1 MKQSKFKIAL
11 LAGAVFISQAVPTLA
26 EEPHSAKEHAI
37 YKDAP
42 VMKLEEAIAKAIEAS
57 PSLQSSKAGLEAAK
71 GAERQA
77 GYWPNPE
84 LEFEAENVSGDGQYS
99 GTDSAEYT
107 YGLSQKVEI
116 GGKRSSRKSAAKAIR
131 EAASVALLAE
141 KLNLVRDVHIAYTNV
156 LGEIEALELAI
167 EQESLAKEVL
177 DTVSKRVD
185 AAREPEI
192 QKNKAEVAYAT
203 SVISREQEER
213 QLKVSEKKLAQLLGR
228 SNLNV
233 SLDHSHFFELEAPAP
248 IENYQ
253 EKLRNAPEIKISSY
267 LEKEKESLLSLEKA
281 QNIPDPSL
289 NAGVRDF
296 RDSGDQ
302 AFVFGVS
309 FPLPV
314 LNMNQGNI
322 AKAKAELNQARSNGR
337 QMELTLEQNLM
348 ENWQGW
354 QASYLEATSLRKRI
368 LPAAKKAFDSAWHG
382 YEKGKFPYL
391 EVLDAQRTL
400 FKARASYHDSLKNY
414 HMSRANVE
422 RLIGITNDE
431 GQKNAK

>member
-1 MKQSKFKIAL
+1 MKQIKLQTIL
-11 LAGAVFISQAVPTLA
+11 LAGAVFISQAAPALA
-26 EEPHSAKEHAI
+26 EEPHSAEDHAI

-42 VMKLEEAIAKAIEAS
+42 EMKLEEAITKAIEAS
-57 PSLQSSKAGLEAAK
+57 PRLQSSKAGLEAAK

-116 GGKRSSRKSAAKAIR
+116 GGKRSSRKNAAKAAR
-131 EAASVALLAE
+131 EAANVAFMAE
-141 KLNLVRDVHIAYTNV
+141 RLNLERDVHISYANV
-156 LGEIEALELAI
+156 LAEAEALELAI
-167 EQESLAKEVL
+167 EQERLAKEVL
-177 DTVSKRVD
+177 DTVSKRVE

-192 QKNKAEVAYAT
+192 QRSKAEVAYAT

-213 QLKVSEKKLAQLLGR
+213 QLKVSEKKLAQLLGQ
-228 SNLNV
+228 SSLNI

-248 IENYQ
+248 IETYS
-253 EKLRNAPEIKISSY
+253 EKLRNSPEILIASHIEN
-267 LEKEKESLLSLEKA
+267 EKKSLLSLEKA
-281 QNIPDPSL
+281 NAIPDPSL

-296 RDSGDQ
+296 RENGSQ

-314 LNMNQGNI
+314 LNLNQGNV
-322 AKAKAELNQARSNGR
+322 AKASAELNRARSDSR
-337 QMELTLEQNLM
+337 QTELMIEHSLL

-354 QASYLEATSLRKRI
+354 QTSYLEATSLRKRI
-368 LPAAKKAFDSAWHG
+368 LPAAENAFNLAWEG

-400 FKARASYHDSLKNY
+400 FKAREQYHDSLKNY
-414 HMSRANVE
+414 HASRANVE
-422 RLIGITNDE
+422 RLTGVTHNE
-431 GQKNAK
+431 G

>member
-1 MKQSKFKIAL
+1 MKKIKLRIML
-11 LAGAVFISQAVPTLA
+11 LAGAVCISQAAPALA
-26 EEPHSAKEHAI
+26 EEPHSAEEHAI

-42 VMKLEEAIAKAIEAS
+42 VIKLEEAIAKAIENS
-57 PSLQSSKAGLEAAK
+57 PRLRSSQAGFEAAK

-84 LEFEAENVSGDGQYS
+84 LEFEAENISGDGQYS

-116 GGKRSSRKSAAKAIR
+116 GGKRSSRKSAAKAVR
-131 EAASVALLAE
+131 KAANVALDAE
-141 KLNLVRDVHIAYTNV
+141 RLNLMRDVHIAYANV
-156 LGEIEALELAI
+156 LAESEALELATQ
-167 EQESLAKEVL
+167 QEKLAREVL
-177 DTVSKRVD
+177 DTVSKRVK

-192 QKNKAEVAYAT
+192 QKSKAEVAFET

-213 QLKVSEKKLAQLLGR
+213 QLKVSEKKLAGLLGE
-228 SNLNV
+228 SSLNA

-248 IENYQ
+248 IEEYQ
-253 EKLRNAPEIKISSY
+253 EKLSDAPETLLASH
-267 LEKEKESLLSLEKA
+267 LAQEKESMLSLEKA
-281 QNIPDPSL
+281 NAIPDPSF

-296 RDSGDQ
+296 RENDSQ

-314 LNMNQGNI
+314 LNLNQGNI
-322 AKAKAELNQARSNGR
+322 AKAKAELSQVRSNGR
-337 QMELTLEQNLM
+337 QAQLMLEQNLI
-348 ENWQGW
+348 ENWQYW
-354 QASYLEATSLRKRI
+354 QTSYLEATSLRKRI
-368 LPAAKKAFDSAWHG
+368 LPAAENAFNLAWEG

-400 FKARASYHDSLKNY
+400 FKAREQYHESLKSYHA
-414 HMSRANVE
+414 SRANVE
-422 RLIGITNDE
+422 RLAAITHNE
-431 GQKNAK
+431 G

>member
-1 MKQSKFKIAL
+1 MKTISPLIAL
-11 LAGAVFISQAVPTLA
+11 FGLSACFATYTASA
-26 EEPHSAKEHAI
+26 EEPHSVEDHVI

-42 VMKLEEAIAKAIEAS
+42 MITLEAAITKAIETS
-57 PSLQSSKAGLEAAK
+57 PRLQSFKASLAAAK
-71 GAERQA
+71 GVESQA

-84 LEFEAENVSGDGQYS
+84 LKFEVENVAGNGKFS
-99 GTDSAEYT
+99 GTDSTEYT

-116 GGKRSSRKSAAKAIR
+116 GGKRLSRKNAAKALW

-141 KLNLVRDVHIAYTNV
+141 RLNLERDVHIAYANV
-156 LGEIEALELAI
+156 LAETEALELAI
-167 EQESLAKEVL
+167 EQENLAKEVL
-177 DTVSKRVD
+177 DTVSKRVE

-192 QKNKAEVAYAT
+192 QKNKAEVAYVT

-213 QLKVSEKKLAQLLGR
+213 QLRISEKKLAQLLGE
-228 SNLNV
+228 SHLNV
-233 SLDHSHFFELEAPAP
+233 SLDHSHFFELEAPVA

-253 EKLRNAPEIKISSY
+253 EKLRNAPEILISSY
-267 LEKEKESLLSLEKA
+267 IEKEKESLLSLEQA

-296 RDSGDQ
+296 RESGNQ

-309 FPLPV
+309 IPLPV

-322 AKAKAELNQARSNGR
+322 AKAKAKLNQARSNGR
-337 QMELTLEQNLM
+337 QTELTLEQSLM

-354 QASYLEATSLRKRI
+354 QISYLEATSLRKRI
-368 LPAAKKAFDSAWHG
+368 LPAAKKAFDSAWQG

-400 FKARASYHDSLKNY
+400 FEGRSQYHESLKNY
-414 HMSRANVE
+414 HASRANVE
-422 RLIGITNDE
+422 RIVGLTNIE
-431 GQKNAK
+431 GPKQ

>member
-11 LAGAVFISQAVPTLA
+11 LAGIVCMTQAAPALA
-26 EEPHSAKEHAI
+26 EELHSAEDHAI

-42 VMKLEEAIAKAIEAS
+42 VMTLEEAIGKAIEAS
-57 PSLQSSKAGLEAAK
+57 PRLQSAKAGLDAAK
-71 GAERQA
+71 GAEKQA

-84 LEFEAENVSGDGQYS
+84 LAFEAENIAGGGQYS

-107 YGLSQKVEI
+107 YGLSQKIEV
-116 GGKRSSRKSAAKAIR
+116 GGKISSRKNAAKAMR
-131 EAASVALLAE
+131 EVTSVALSAE
-141 KLNLVRDVHIAYTNV
+141 KLNLERDVHIAYANV
-156 LGEIEALELAI
+156 LGETESLELAI
-167 EQESLAKEVL
+167 EQETLAKEVL

-203 SVISREQEER
+203 SVISREQGER
-213 QLKVSEKKLAQLLGR
+213 QLRISIKNLAQLLGE
-228 SNLNV
+228 SDLNA
-233 SLDHSHFFELEAPAP
+233 SLDHSHFFKLEAPAP

-253 EKLRNAPEIKISSY
+253 EKLRNAPEILISSY
-267 LEKEKESLLSLEKA
+267 IEKEKASLLSLEKA
-281 QNIPDPSL
+281 QSIPDPIL

-302 AFVFGVS
+302 AFVLGFS
-309 FPLPV
+309 IPLPV
-314 LNMNQGNI
+314 LNTNQGNI
-322 AKAKAELNQARSNGR
+322 AKAKAKLTQSRSNSR
-337 QMELTLEQNLM
+337 QMRLTLEQNLI

-354 QASYLEATSLRKRI
+354 QTSYMEATSLRKRI

-400 FKARASYHDSLKNY
+400 FNARAQYHDSLKRY
-414 HMSRANVE
+414 HSSRANVE
-422 RLIGITNDE
+422 RLTTTIGD
-431 GQKNAK
+431 K

>member
-1 MKQSKFKIAL
+1 MKQSKFRTAL
-11 LAGAVFISQAVPTLA
+11 FAGVVCISQTIPALA
-26 EEPHSAKEHAI
+26 EEPHSAEDHAI

-42 VMKLEEAIAKAIEAS
+42 LMTLEEAIGKAIEAS
-57 PSLQSSKAGLEAAK
+57 PRLQSSKAGLEAAK

-107 YGLSQKVEI
+107 YGLSQKLEI
-116 GGKRSSRKSAAKAIR
+116 GGKRSSRKNAAKAIR
-131 EAASVALLAE
+131 EAAGVALLAE
-141 KLNLVRDVHIAYTNV
+141 KLNLERDVHIAYANV
-156 LGEIEALELAI
+156 LAEAEALELAI

-177 DTVSKRVD
+177 ETVSKRVD

-213 QLKVSEKKLAQLLGR
+213 QLKVSEKNLAQLLGKR
-228 SNLNV
+228 DLNV

-253 EKLRNAPEIKISSY
+253 EKLSNSPEILIYSY
-267 LEKEKESLLSLEKA
+267 IEKEKESLLSLEKA

-309 FPLPV
+309 IPLPV

-322 AKAKAELNQARSNGR
+322 ARAKAELNQARSNGR
-337 QMELTLEQNLM
+337 QMELSLEQNLM

-354 QASYLEATSLRKRI
+354 QTSYLEATSLRKRI
-368 LPAAKKAFDSAWHG
+368 LPAAKKAFDSTWHG

-400 FKARASYHDSLKNY
+400 FDARAQYHQSLKNY
-414 HMSRANVE
+414 HASRANVE
-422 RLIGITNDE
+422 RIVGLTYQNQE
-431 GQKNAK
+431 N

>member
-1 MKQSKFKIAL
+1 MKQSKLKATL
-11 LAGAVFISQAVPTLA
+11 LAGVVCISQSIPALA
-26 EEPHSAKEHAI
+26 EEPHSAKDHNI

-42 VMKLEEAIAKAIEAS
+42 LMTLEEAIDKAIEAS
-57 PSLQSSKAGLEAAK
+57 PRLRSSKANLEAAE

-84 LEFEAENVSGDGQYS
+84 LEFEAENISGDGQYS

-107 YGLSQKVEI
+107 YALSQKIEI
-116 GGKRSSRKSAAKAIR
+116 GGKRSSRKDAAKAVR
-131 EAASVALLAE
+131 EAASVAFLLE
-141 KLNLVRDVHIAYTNV
+141 KLSLERDVHIAYANI
-156 LGEIEALELAI
+156 LAEAEALELAI
-167 EQESLAKEVL
+167 EQENLAKEVL
-177 DTVSKRVD
+177 DTVVKRVV

-213 QLKVSEKKLAQLLGR
+213 QLKVSEKNFAQLLGK
-228 SNLNV
+228 SDLNI
-233 SLDHSHFFELEAPAP
+233 SLDHSHFFELEAPDS
-248 IENYQ
+248 IKSYQ
-253 EKLRNAPEIKISSY
+253 EKLRNAPEILISSY
-267 LEKEKESLLSLEKA
+267 IEKEKESLLSLEKA

-296 RDSGDQ
+296 RDSGNQ
-302 AFVFGVS
+302 AFVFGIS
-309 FPLPV
+309 IPLPV

-322 AKAKAELNQARSNGR
+322 AKAKAELKQARSNSR
-337 QMELTLEQNLM
+337 QTELTLEQNLV
-348 ENWQGW
+348 ENWQSW
-354 QASYLEATSLRKRI
+354 QTSYLEATSLRSHI

-400 FKARASYHDSLKNY
+400 FDARSRYHESLKNY
-414 HMSRANVE
+414 HASRANVE
-422 RLIGITNDE
+422 RLVGITNNE
-431 GQKNAK
+431 GQKNEN